1 MGRLDGGGGATV
13 VSVLE
18 SFCSVCTG
26 KNLTFFS
33 LACSR
38 GYEFTLVSS
47 AEDVWLLS
55 CVELAMSAPRDSVL
69 PRFSESSVMNVAMS
83 MFLLTSVVEPASQRV
98 FVELE
103 TKSEV
108 WRVYSEAE
116 EGEEDGEGREC
127 RCEEGSDFSSF

>member
-1 MGRLDGGGGATV
+1 MGRLEGGGGATV
-13 VSVLE
+13 ASVLE
-18 SFCSVCTG
+18 SFCSVSTG

-33 LACSR
+33 LAWSR

-47 AEDVWLLS
+47 GEDVWLLL
-55 CVELAMSAPRDSVL
+55 CMELAMSAPRDSVL
-69 PRFSESSVMNVAMS
+69 QRFSELSVISAAMS
-83 MFLLTSVVEPASQRV
+83 MSLPTSVVESASQRV

-108 WRVYSEAE
+108 WRVYSDAE
-116 EGEEDGEGREC
+116 EGKEEGEGRER